1 MDTTDYY
8 YDPHAGEGISVY
20 IVDTG
25 VYTGNSEFT
34 NLPGG
39 YRWIW
44 PTQDFWKDSSDVP
57 YQEVDN
63 SEHGTCLMSKVV
75 GKRFGVAK
83 KASTVI
89 AKWIYGAPISWQ
101 VLVLEIITRVRK
113 DILTKALQGKAVI
126 NMSFGQ
132 PSDDQEY
139 IAALEAVLTDLV
151 RELDVVVV
159 ISAGYIEVSH
169 KLTMGFEHQLGEI
182 HVLITQF
189 SQEGGSSYIN
199 EYPALI
205 RKTLPDLIVVGSVN
219 VDGSR
224 SSWSQTGPL
233 VGMYIRNRTLLDLC
247 CCNSDVGIQNF
258 LLHIIQNQ

>member
-1 MDTTDYY
+1 MTIKDVSGKRLRSKRQYGQLYSYSVGEPPPPELRFVSTPRDTDVMETTDYY
-8 YDPHAGEGISVY
+8 YNPSAGEGISVY

-44 PTQDFWKDSSDVP
+44 PTQDFWRDSSDVP
-57 YQEVDN
+57 YEEVDS

-113 DILTKALQGKAVI
+113 DILTKGLQGKAVI

-132 PSDDQEY
+132 QSDDQEH

-151 RELDVVVV
+151 RKLDVVVV

-169 KLTMGFEHQLGEI
+169 ELTIGSEHQLGMNLCTEYAI
-182 HVLITQF
+182 IT
-189 SQEGGSSYIN
+189 G
-199 EYPALI
+199 
-205 RKTLPDLIVVGSVN
+205 R
-219 VDGSR
+219 R
-224 SSWSQTGPL
+224 RL
-233 VGMYIRNRTLLDLC
+233 VRY
-247 CCNSDVGIQNF
+247 
-258 LLHIIQNQ
+258 

>member
-8 YDPHAGEGISVY
+8 YDPIAGEGISVY
-20 IVDTG
+20 IVDSG

-44 PTQDFWKDSSDVP
+44 PTQDFWEDFYDIP
-57 YQEVDN
+57 YKEVDQ
-63 SEHGTCLMSKVV
+63 SDHGTCLMSKVV

-83 KASTVI
+83 KASAVI
-89 AKWIYGAPISWQ
+89 ARFIYGVPISWE
-101 VLVLEIITRVRK
+101 VLVLEIMTRVRK
-113 DILTKALQGKAVI
+113 DIVTKALQGKAVI

-159 ISAGYIEVSH
+159 ISAGNIDVSH
-169 KLTMGFEHQLGEI
+169 ELTM
-182 HVLITQF
+182 
-189 SQEGGSSYIN
+189 
-199 EYPALI
+199 
-205 RKTLPDLIVVGSVN
+205 
-219 VDGSR
+219 
-224 SSWSQTGPL
+224 
-233 VGMYIRNRTLLDLC
+233 
-247 CCNSDVGIQNF
+247 NSDYQLERNLFSDYAILTGRRLDNCS
-258 LLHIIQNQ
+258 